1 MKLVKKYFSEIEN
14 QKIEK
19 FIEFAFLLSEYN
31 KNVNLISRKDVEN
44 IETNHILHSLAIAK
58 FIQFEDK
65 SKIIDIGT
73 GAGLPGIPLSIFF
86 DKCSFTLVDSI
97 GKKINVVK
105 SIIQKLDLKNVEAIN
120 CRIET
125 LRTPKVD
132 FIVSRAVAPINQLYN
147 WSKHLAEIKNY
158 NKLKN
163 GYILLK
169 GGDLDEE
176 IKNYMSQTKNLKKVD
191 VVNISNYYEEEF
203 FETKKI
209 IYLPF

>member
-1 MKLVKKYFSEIEN
+1 MKLLKKYFPEIEI

-19 FIEFAFLLSEYN
+19 FKEFALLLSEYN
-31 KNVNLISRKDVEN
+31 KNVNLISRKDIEN
-44 IETNHILHSLAIAK
+44 IETNHILHSLAISK
-58 FIQFEDK
+58 FIKFEDNT
-65 SKIIDIGT
+65 KIIDIGT

-86 DKCSFTLVDSI
+86 DKCKFTLVDSI

-105 SIIQKLDLKNVEAIN
+105 SLIQKLDLKNVEAIN

-125 LRTPKVD
+125 LRTPKAD
-132 FIVSRAVAPINQLYN
+132 FIVSRAVAPINQLYT
-147 WSKHLAEIKNY
+147 WSKHLAEIKNF

-169 GGDLDEE
+169 GGDLNEE
-176 IKNYMSQTKNLKKVD
+176 INIFRSDTANSKKVD
-191 VVNISNYYEEEF
+191 IIKISNYYEEDF

-209 IYLPF
+209 IYLSF